1 MPPRKRDRGGR
12 GRPKILKMADIE
24 DSMTLKSY
32 PDMQEFDLVANSS
45 RLNEFG
51 TNLNAMSIQS
61 FSEAPKI
68 DEENKG
74 DRHIAIQQQPCVH
87 TLCENQPS

>member
-1 MPPRKRDRGGR
+1 MPPRRRDRGGK

-51 TNLNAMSIQS
+51 TNLNAMSIRS
-61 FSEAPKI
+61 YSEAPKI

>member
-51 TNLNAMSIQS
+51 TNLNAMSI
-61 FSEAPKI
+61 
-68 DEENKG
+68 
-74 DRHIAIQQQPCVH
+74 
-87 TLCENQPS
+87 